1 MYFSMSY
8 AFDQCDS
15 GSKNAMQPTGEKY
28 EQNGYILL
36 IGNLELFFEKS
47 SYDK

>member
-1 MYFSMSY
+1 MSC

-15 GSKNAMQPTGEKY
+15 GSRNAMQPTCEKY
-28 EQNGYILL
+28 EQNGYIPL
-36 IGNLELFFEKS
+36 IGNLEFIFEKS